1 MLKNIFNPTDAKS
14 LELDSVFQIKKFV
27 REFYTRKS
35 KMSNDLLQTLDAL
48 QNERPGIIKSKR
60 KHFDLEKAQTATKR
74 ERFDIMRLN
83 TEQDRVN
90 KFKLIALNETKR
102 YYNLLEKFTKI
113 LDSRKEVKIIT
124 QA

>member
-1 MLKNIFNPTDAKS
+1 
-14 LELDSVFQIKKFV
+14 V
-27 REFYTRKS
+27 REFYHRKS

-48 QNERPGIIKSKR
+48 QNERPGIVKSKR
-60 KHFDLEKAQTATKR
+60 KHFDMEKAQTATKR
-74 ERFDIMRLN
+74 ERFDMMRLN

-90 KFKLIALNETKR
+90 KFKQIALNETKR

-124 QA
+124 